1 MGTRACDSRSK
12 SENMCPRLTGV
23 SHHLVVAAAVLKPL
37 LLGRMFRDDAAINGR
52 NPQRRSMAFLL
63 FKVSCI
69 WEFSPRSEIL
79 FCRVLNY
86 LSFTLNLQS
95 EVP

>member
-1 MGTRACDSRSK
+1 MMQLIMA
-12 SENMCPRLTGV
+12 EI
-23 SHHLVVAAAVLKPL
+23 LK
-37 LLGRMFRDDAAINGR
+37 DK
-52 NPQRRSMAFLL
+52 SMAFLL

-69 WEFSPRSEIL
+69 GEFSPCSEIL
-79 FCRVLNY
+79 FCSVLDY